1 MNHKVTKRMERLR
14 AAYLGESRGDAA
26 EACKIAGYKCAPGV
40 SPSQPWSVIK
50 RRNPQWIAAL
60 EKEFNDN
67 LIMKGR
73 EIDERLSNL
82 ARDPSHRDHF
92 KALEILAKMSGKLKE
107 QLVVVDRRTL
117 NTELDSLIGVMRE
130 QRVAVEGAIRPS

>member
-1 MNHKVTKRMERLR
+1 
-14 AAYLGESRGDAA
+14 
-26 EACKIAGYKCAPGV
+26 
-40 SPSQPWSVIK
+40 
-50 RRNPQWIAAL
+50 
-60 EKEFNDN
+60 
-67 LIMKGR
+67 MKGR